1 MKHNKGLKANG
12 HRAAPLAR
20 AFGDKEERVFV
31 SLAILIGLM
40 ALPPLAFFVSR
51 RLSPSHPGSIA
62 GAALGMILFPVSHM
76 LTCNFGR
83 LVSVYRIISSP
94 IQAMSPLESYTYSHQ
109 LIANGLAWG
118 ALLAVC
124 GYLLDRLFFRN
135 AEYNQFASVEEK
147 LKGLGLQSV
156 SLWSQEGLDAY
167 ERAKSKLEEDD
178 EKMAEQLIVA
188 SHAKDRDKIKKIGEQ
203 LNKSGGIDKMKLLCY
218 RARHLG
224 GDDRWIEMM
233 WSGIGDWQG

>member
-1 MKHNKGLKANG
+1 M
-12 HRAAPLAR
+12 
-20 AFGDKEERVFV
+20 FF
-31 SLAILIGLM
+31 SLAILIALM

-51 RLSPSHPGSIA
+51 RLSPNHPASIA
-62 GAALGMILFPVSHM
+62 GAVLGMILFPATHI
-76 LTCNFGR
+76 LAFNFER
-83 LVSVYRIISSP
+83 LLAVYRIISSP
-94 IQAMSPLESYTYSHQ
+94 IQAMSPLESYTYPHQ
-109 LIANGLAWG
+109 LIANGMAWG
-118 ALLAVC
+118 ALLAFC

-135 AEYNQFASVEEK
+135 SAYNQFASVPEK

-167 ERAKSKLEEDD
+167 ERAKSKLEEND
-178 EKMAEQLIVA
+178 EKIAEQLIVA

-203 LNKSGGIDKMKLLCY
+203 LNSSGGIDKMKLLCY

-233 WSGIGDWQG
+233 WSGIGDWDG

>member
-1 MKHNKGLKANG
+1 M
-12 HRAAPLAR
+12 
-20 AFGDKEERVFV
+20 FV
-31 SLAILIGLM
+31 SLAIIIVLLT
-40 ALPPLAFFVSR
+40 LPPLVFSASR
-51 RLSPSHPGSIA
+51 RLSPNHPGCIA
-62 GAALGMILFPVSHM
+62 GAVLGMVLFPISHI
-76 LTCNFGR
+76 LALNFGR

-94 IQAMSPLESYTYSHQ
+94 IQAMSPLEDYTYSHQ
-109 LIANGLAWG
+109 LIANGSAWG
-118 ALLAVC
+118 ALLAIC
-124 GYLLDRLFFRN
+124 GHLLDRRFFRN
-135 AEYNQFASVEEK
+135 AKYNQFASVEEK

-178 EKMAEQLIVA
+178 EKIAGQLIVA
-188 SHAKDRDKIKKIGEQ
+188 SHAKDRDKIKQIGEK

-233 WSGIGDWQG
+233 WSGIGDWDG